1 MSGLLAGFLGGLA
14 KGGLDIINTEEA
26 QQRKIEDEARREE
39 ATMRAEER
47 RALAETKRQ
56 ETLEAFRLARQ
67 EADRKRD
74 ASDMIGASEDA
85 EKAVSDRGFER
96 FKSDLG
102 QTDASPEELR
112 KVYESQYHDK
122 TVGGF
127 QGADRYDVKESE
139 KAKERLNQLQR
150 RGASS
155 GLISSGY
162 TDYKDTANRERQAEV
177 DAFNVRKQES
187 KEAAERARLEQREAD
202 SKRDFTAM
210 MARIEKTGSGGGG
223 GGGNDEKARTSL
235 DMERAIKLTVD
246 SLARDLRVPPTEV
259 NSALG
264 NLEKKAARGDANA
277 AALLDKIKPRL
288 ESLESQTDRLRAYSS
303 NEPVRRDE
311 KPAPSTPSVKQNDGQ
326 SSKPKVD
333 PVQALSQARQV
344 LQQNPGA
351 RDEVLRRLKAAGIDP
366 KGL

>member
-1 MSGLLAGFLGGLA
+1 MSGLLAGFIGGLA

-47 RALAETKRQ
+47 RALAEQKRQ
-56 ETLEAFRLARQ
+56 EALQFLAEQREEKRRQ
-67 EADRKRD
+67 RD
-74 ASDMIGASEDA
+74 ASDMIGANEDA
-85 EKAVSDRGFER
+85 EKAVTDRGFEK

-127 QGADRYDVKESE
+127 AGADRYDIRESE
-139 KAKERLNQLQR
+139 KAKERLTQLQR

-155 GLISSGY
+155 GLITSAY
-162 TDYKDTANRERQAEV
+162 NEQRDTRNAERAAEQ
-177 DAFNVRKQES
+177 DAFKQRQQAS
-187 KEAAERARLEQREAD
+187 KEEIERARLDQKEAD
-202 SKRDFTAM
+202 SKRDFSAM
-210 MARIEKTGSGGGG
+210 MARIERSGSGGG

-246 SLARDLRVPPTEV
+246 SLARELRVPPTEV
-259 NSALG
+259 NTALG
-264 NLEKKAARGDANA
+264 NLERKAARGDANA
-277 AALLDKIKPRL
+277 TALLEKIKPRL
-288 ESLESQTDRLRAYSS
+288 DSLENQTERLRAYSS

-311 KPAPSTPSVKQNDGQ
+311 KPAPAPSDVKQNGGQ
-326 SSKPKVD
+326 STKPKVD